1 MQKGSMPCN
10 STAQSHRKQHHR
22 PPGDGISRG
31 KHTPGTQGA
40 VGELPESS
48 RESARKQPKNCQ
60 NRAKLSGNDCN
71 NKPKNTSAPAFR
83 PELVNAYCYKLA
95 MAIFSYPRMAFL
107 FSGCKDRQIN

>member
-22 PPGDGISRG
+22 PAGDGISRG
-31 KHTPGTQGA
+31 KHTPETPG
-40 VGELPESS
+40 SS
-48 RESARKQPKNCQ
+48 LESARKQPKNCQ

-71 NKPKNTSAPAFR
+71 NKSKNTFAPAFR

-107 FSGCKDRQIN
+107 FFGCKDRQIN